1 MVKKCY
7 LILGLLIAV
16 FSMSYAQQTETIG
29 LTAEEQGF
37 SDKEKPT
44 SVEGEYVT
52 LTFSKGTSNDCQY
65 YATGD
70 AVRIYKGGAMT
81 ITSTKTMAKIEL
93 TYNLDKSTS
102 SMYAIVTP
110 NTNGNQ
116 WDATT
121 KTWTG
126 NSNEVV
132 VTAADVSGHLRM
144 KEVIVTFA
152 DETVANIEAP
162 SFSMAGGV
170 VSAGFNV
177 AITAEDENYMIIF
190 TTNGSTPTYDAGLE
204 GAGVGTVY
212 SSPVSITKTTT
223 LKAIAVDVDNVEVS
237 SVASIT
243 YTVVVTAPSFSEPA
257 GMVASGTTISLSQTD
272 GFKIIYTT
280 DGTTPTIQKTGT
292 ESVYQ
297 NPIAITSD
305 ITIKAIAVDSYNN
318 YSEVA
323 SARYMIIDESRD
335 GSEENP
341 YSVIDIINGTTNTES
356 IWVKGYIVGFMTS
369 SGITTNASMFT
380 GTNYVLSDDPNE
392 LSANYT
398 IPVQITDNGDVTKD
412 DWGLDKHPDLIGLQ
426 IMYKGTR
433 ARYFGQ
439 DGAMK
444 MPEDIYAT
452 NMELDENSVVLFPSV
467 AKANVTVHRPI
478 KAGQWAAIS
487 LPFDLNEEQVIE
499 IFGEGTRVAEFD
511 RVYGDSKDG
520 EFYCSGL
527 EFTTQVNPFMYASI
541 PYIINPTENVDYIY
555 AEKTSV
561 CNKAKD
567 SDYVGLWT
575 EWATIT
581 FYANFIKTKKD
592 GNPWLYIA
600 NGNKI
605 KQLNS
610 EGSIKGFRGYL
621 RVDGDGYGED
631 SWSKDISIDMLIDDT
646 PTEIHDILSIK
657 NITNSKIYNMNGQY
671 VGTSQEKLLK
681 GIYLING
688 KKVVIK

>member
-272 GFKIIYTT
+272 GFEIIYTT

-433 ARYFGQ
+433 ARYFGL

-444 MPEDIYAT
+444 MPEDIYGI
-452 NMELDENSVVLFPSV
+452 MYLDEDSEKLFPSV
-467 AKANVTVHRPI
+467 AKANVTIHRPI
-478 KAGQWAAIS
+478 KADQWAAIS
-487 LPFDLNEEQVIE
+487 LPIDLNEEQIIE
-499 IFGEGTRVAEFD
+499 IFGEGTKMAEF
-511 RVYGDSKDG
+511 YGYHYIGNYETGFRYDLS
-520 EFYCSGL
+520 
-527 EFTTQVNPFMYASI
+527 FTTISTLSIESGI
-541 PYIINPTENVDYIY
+541 PYIIKPTKAVDAIEFEKAIINNENKQANHTGFGIDGDDYPMIFQ
-555 AEKTSV
+555 TNLS
-561 CNKAKD
+561 
-567 SDYVGLWT
+567 
-575 EWATIT
+575 
-581 FYANFIKTKKD
+581 KTKQTD
-592 GNPWLYIA
+592 NSTWYYIA
-600 NGNKI
+600 NDNKI
-605 KQLNS
+605 KSLSSN
-610 EGSIKGFRGYL
+610 GYIKGFRGYFF
-621 RVDGDGYGED
+621 RKGWGDWY
-631 SWSKDISIDMLIDDT
+631 SKPINFNMSIDDK
-646 PTEIHDILSIK
+646 PTEIQDVVLINNPS
-657 NITNSKIYNMNGQY
+657 NMKIFNLKGQY
-671 VGTSQEKLLK
+671 MGISVESLPK
-681 GIYLING
+681 GIYFVNK
-688 KKVVIK
+688 KKVVKR